1 MGTTTFQLKKKYNFS
16 MLSEASM
23 ILGEKFSLMKV
34 KGIMTSTEAV
44 KYRDIATTHE
54 VLKPLIPNIS
64 PNLVDLTY
72 ILFENIDGE
81 EVIFALEYIDTNTI
95 VEVNQVN
102 LRIEILNTSTDDIK
116 VLDNALKELGYT
128 KYSIKNFE

>member
-54 VLKPLIPNIS
+54 ILKPLIPNIS

-81 EVIFALEYIDTNTI
+81 EVLFALEYIDTNTI

-116 VLDNALKELGYT
+116 VLDNTLKELGYT
-128 KYSIKNFE
+128 KYTIKSFE

>member
-16 MLSEASM
+16 MLTEASM

-34 KGIMTSTEAV
+34 KSIMTSTEAV

-54 VLKPLIPNIS
+54 ILKPLIPNIS

-81 EVIFALEYIDTNTI
+81 EVLFALEYIDTNTI

-116 VLDNALKELGYT
+116 VLSNTLKELGYT
-128 KYSIKNFE
+128 KYTIKNFE

>member
-54 VLKPLIPNIS
+54 ILKPLIPNIS
-64 PNLVDLTY
+64 HNLVDLTY

-81 EVIFALEYIDTNTI
+81 EVLFALEYIDTNTI

-116 VLDNALKELGYT
+116 VLDNTLKELGYT
-128 KYSIKNFE
+128 KYTIKSFE

>member
-54 VLKPLIPNIS
+54 ILKPLIPNIS

-81 EVIFALEYIDTNTI
+81 EVLFALEYIDTNTI

-102 LRIEILNTSTDDIK
+102 LRIEILNTSTDDIN
-116 VLDNALKELGYT
+116 VLDNTLKELGYT
-128 KYSIKNFE
+128 KYTIKNFE